1 MNKHIFPM
9 RVTVPM
15 TMMDFFRKSEG
26 SWFSQREVHHYDLLQ
41 NESTESNL
49 IIQVI
54 DKSDPRVAE
63 ICAAQGFDPALAQ
76 GGGAF
81 MWQQD
86 LDDAEPNP
94 NYAAV
99 LIDVPDDETRRS
111 GLLLRNKGYVET
123 APVICRYHFG
133 DDGILTIDTEYE
145 NNQGQERCWFV
156 TDDFRVRVSTVKLM
170 DGVQLSTY
178 SSERR
183 CVSDAAIAQYL
194 AMNQQRVEAVGV

>member
-1 MNKHIFPM
+1 M
-9 RVTVPM
+9 RPTIPL

-26 SWFSQREVHHYDLLQ
+26 TWFSQREVHHFDLLD
-41 NESTESNL
+41 NETTESNL

-54 DKSDPRVAE
+54 AKSDPRTAE
-63 ICAAQGFDPALAQ
+63 ICQNQGIDPALAQ

-81 MWQQD
+81 LWQQD

-94 NYAAV
+94 NYAAI
-99 LIDVPDDETRRS
+99 LIDVPDDATGRS
-111 GLLLRNKGYVET
+111 GRLLRNKGYIET
-123 APVICRYHFG
+123 APVICRYWFG

-183 CVSDAAIAQYL
+183 CVSPEHLDQYL
-194 AMNQQRVEAVGV
+194 EHNRHRAAQMSV

>member
-1 MNKHIFPM
+1 MH
-9 RVTVPM
+9 VTIPM

-26 SWFSQREVHHYDLLQ
+26 SWFSQREVHHYDLLN
-41 NESTESNL
+41 NETTESNL
-49 IIQVI
+49 IIQVVEPE
-54 DKSDPRVAE
+54 DPRVAE
-63 ICAAQGFDPALAQ
+63 ICQVQGIDPSLAM

-81 MWQQD
+81 LWQQD
-86 LDDAEPNP
+86 LDDEEPNP

-99 LIDVPDDETRRS
+99 LIDVPDDDTRRS
-111 GLLLRNKGYVET
+111 GRLIRNKGYVEI
-123 APVICRYHFG
+123 APVICRYWFG
-133 DDGILTIDTEYE
+133 QDGILTIDTEYE

-183 CVSDAAIAQYL
+183 CVSPDRLTEFLALNRQRAI
-194 AMNQQRVEAVGV
+194 G

>member
-1 MNKHIFPM
+1 MH
-9 RVTVPM
+9 VTIPM

-26 SWFSQREVHHYDLLQ
+26 SWFSQREVHHYDLLN
-41 NESTESNL
+41 NETTESNL
-49 IIQVI
+49 IIQVVE
-54 DKSDPRVAE
+54 KEDPRVAE
-63 ICAAQGFDPALAQ
+63 ICTAQNMDVNLAA

-81 MWQQD
+81 LWQQD
-86 LDDAEPNP
+86 LDDDEPNP

-111 GLLLRNKGYVET
+111 GQLVRNKGYVEI
-123 APVICRYHFG
+123 APVICRYWFG
-133 DDGILTIDTEYE
+133 EDGILTIDTEYE
-145 NNQGQERCWFV
+145 NSQGQERCWFV

-183 CVSDAAIAQYL
+183 CVSPDRLAHYL
-194 AMNQQRVEAVGV
+194 ELNRHRATV